1 MQIEDLIELAKRVQA
16 QQAEA
21 QTIEVKTAHRGCPSK
36 LRDTLSS
43 FSNQNSGGI
52 LLFGLDEN
60 EHFAAVGVYDL
71 QDLQKKVTEQ
81 CNQMQP
87 PVRALFTT
95 AEYEG
100 VWICSAEIPS
110 IAYAE
115 RPCYYIGAGIQNG
128 SYVRVGDAD
137 RHMTD
142 YEIYCFEA
150 YHNHMHDDERVIERA
165 TVDFLDKDLLNAFLT
180 ERRISRP
187 QFAQMNDTQAMEMLS
202 ITRNSIPTIAGL
214 LNFCV
219 YPQGFLPELGITG
232 IVVPGTEIGDT
243 ADSGARFLD
252 NKRMEGTISNMFSEA
267 MAFCMRNMK
276 TATIIDSE
284 TGKRCDKTE
293 YPISAIR
300 EAVLNA
306 LIHRDYS
313 IYTEG
318 TPIQIDFF
326 SDRLEIH
333 SPGSLYGRMSVED
346 LGFAHPDA
354 RNPVLA
360 VMTESLTDAEHRYS
374 GIPTMRRTMQE
385 AGLPAPVFINRQNE
399 FVVVLYNHPAE
410 PENPVITSHTADK
423 TASLLQFCRTPRTR
437 KEIADFLGI
446 GTVYHANKRYIQP
459 LVEQGKLKLGIPDKP
474 SSRKQTYTAAF

>member
-1 MQIEDLIELAKRVQA
+1 MNHEKQLAVLFPGIGYHADRPLLYYSAKLARAHGCEVTSVQYPALLSGLRGNPEQIE
-16 QQAEA
+16 
-21 QTIEVKTAHRGCPSK
+21 
-36 LRDTLSS
+36 
-43 FSNQNSGGI
+43 
-52 LLFGLDEN
+52 
-60 EHFAAVGVYDL
+60 AAV
-71 QDLQKKVTEQ
+71 QT
-81 CNQMQP
+81 
-87 PVRALFTT
+87 AL
-95 AEYEG
+95 
-100 VWICSAEIPS
+100 SAVEPQLE
-110 IAYAE
+110 AVL
-115 RPCYYIGAGIQNG
+115 R
-128 SYVRVGDAD
+128 
-137 RHMTD
+137 TD
-142 YEIYCFEA
+142 YDRIFFFSKSIGTAIAARYAARHGLHPGQVYFTPIEA
-150 YHNHMHDDERVIERA
+150 ALPD
-165 TVDFLDKDLLNAFLT
+165 LDPA
-180 ERRISRP
+180 
-187 QFAQMNDTQAMEMLS
+187 
-202 ITRNSIPTIAGL
+202 
-214 LNFCV
+214 
-219 YPQGFLPELGITG
+219 G

-252 NKRMEGTISNMFSEA
+252 NKRMEGTIANMFSEA

-276 TATIIDSE
+276 TATIIDPE

-293 YPISAIR
+293 YPVSAIR

-374 GIPTMRRTMQE
+374 GIPTMRRAMQE

-423 TASLLQFCRTPRTR
+423 TAALLQFCRTPRTR

-459 LVEQGKLKLGIPDKP
+459 LVEQGRLKLSIPDKP
-474 SSRKQTYTAAF
+474 SSRKQTYTTDV